1 MKNFY
6 VIGNPV
12 NHSLSPGVFKYI
24 FSKLNIKATY
34 SSYQPKSYQD
44 FENFLYRKTH
54 DFSGLNITL
63 PYKIMAFNLVDN
75 HDEFSTTSKTINCI
89 KNINNNLL
97 GYNTDSYGFIHML
110 DKLNIDNL
118 DVLILGNGGS
128 ARTIVHSLLKKN
140 YKSIYIWGRNKDNV
154 DMFIKNIN
162 SKNVNPYT
170 NASLNTFIVIN
181 CLPLIID
188 ENTIEIIIEDI
199 LPRHSELFIDLNY
212 LETLFTKKLIEKKIN
227 VILGLDMFIF
237 QALKSF
243 DIWFDNHYQNKIT
256 YNELKKLLSK

>member
-12 NHSLSPGVFKYI
+12 NHSLSPHIFKYI

-34 SSYQPKSYQD
+34 SLYKPKTYQE
-44 FENFLYRKTH
+44 FENFLYTKANN
-54 DFSGLNITL
+54 FSGLNITL
-63 PYKIMAFNLVDN
+63 PYKIKAFHLVNEYDK
-75 HDEFSTTSKTINCI
+75 FSAKSKAINCI
-89 KNINNNLL
+89 KNVNNNLV
-97 GYNTDSYGFIHML
+97 GYNTDYYGFTKMF

-128 ARTIVHSLLKKN
+128 ARTVVHSLLN
-140 YKSIYIWGRNKDNV
+140 FFDRNIYIWGRNKDNV

-162 SKNVNPYT
+162 SKKVNTYT
-170 NASLNTFIVIN
+170 KSSPNSFVVIN

-188 ENTIEIIIEDI
+188 ENTIDIIVEDI
-199 LPRHSELFIDLNY
+199 LPTHFQLFIDLNY

-243 DIWFDNHYQNKIT
+243 DIWFDNNYHNKIT